1 MDSFVTEHTGLLKG
15 MGLTTA
21 QCPFC
26 GAGTARNSG
35 KAFCISCESHI
46 DFGKPDDLAG
56 ISRKMPAFYRD
67 ALLGKTEKLDG
78 FAGEKRQQPLPPGVL
93 YGIGVLYSHASSYA
107 YHDRDYARMGFMEEN
122 SANVY
127 ASLSLTSKSK
137 EFLYKALDSVER
149 PGGSAGVEDAAY
161 LKFIANVRLGRMTY
175 AKRALGEIPAPDAA
189 LQQYSHMVYSV
200 STRSKDPM
208 EYIDSMIR
216 SGEPNA
222 LYYLARHLAQRRM
235 FSDAVAVLQELISA
249 WKSPMSEYLLRD
261 LLEFMAKTSM

>member
-1 MDSFVTEHTGLLKG
+1 

-35 KAFCISCESHI
+35 NAFCVSCESHI
-46 DFGKPDDLAG
+46 DFGKPDELVD
-56 ISRKMPAFYRD
+56 ISRNMPTFYMD

-78 FAGEKRQQPLPPGVL
+78 FAGEKKQQPLPPGVL

-107 YHDRDYARMGFMEEN
+107 YHDRNYARRGFMEEN

-127 ASLSLTSKSK
+127 ASLTLASKSK
-137 EFLYKALDSVER
+137 EFLYKALDAVGR
-149 PGGSAGVEDAAY
+149 QGGSTHVEDAAY
-161 LKFIANVRLGRMTY
+161 LKFITNVRLGRMTY
-175 AKRALGEIPAPDAA
+175 AKRALGEIPASDAV
-189 LQQYSHMVYSV
+189 LQQYSYMVYSV
-200 STRSKDPM
+200 NTRSKDPM
-208 EYIDSMIR
+208 NYIDSVIR
-216 SGEPNA
+216 SREPNA
-222 LYYLARHLAQRRM
+222 LYYLARHLAQRRR

-261 LLEFMAKTSM
+261 LLEKNK